1 MTTITGPYPAMA
13 NPTLLLINNAS
24 KHRNETS
31 PRPMESILSLNYNL
45 PVMVIVAI
53 LLLTVVV
60 ATIFGN
66 FLVGFAL
73 FKYRSLRTISNYL
86 VGNLALSDFLLA
98 TTILPLS
105 SVNEC
110 LGYWVFGS
118 AMCNFWLSI
127 DVFFCT
133 ASIWN
138 LCVIAFDRFTATLYP
153 IWYHEKRSSK
163 QAAIY
168 ISCVWASAIAIC
180 LPLLVGWNDFSQTYV
195 YDNVTNVH
203 YCIPYQSP
211 VYVLYSSFG
220 SFYIPFCITVVL
232 YVRIFTVLY
241 RRMKQ
246 MRQKTKQRVVV
257 NSVVNHTKTNN
268 LEKPE
273 LPVAMTMIAAN
284 AELGNM
290 EETSS
295 KSVFGSHS
303 VSAEN
308 QSETGNRKP
317 EIFYITENETSLLE
331 LKNYNASCSSDTE
344 TASYVTKN
352 GVQPQQIHG
361 STINTVIRNPDH
373 VYDPKTM
380 QVKAA
385 TNVIQCATNN
395 DSASTNA
402 TQLMGV
408 SNETCA
414 KSHKNFAGI
423 LNSVKLFK
431 VHKSKQLSMTVRR
444 RFDQREVRATIRM
457 AVIIACFCGC
467 WLGFFIIYVL
477 NSWVNGLTISH
488 QLDAFLVWLGYS
500 NSAMNPVLYAIF
512 NDDFR
517 KAFQKILGCHRRRP
531 YNTVCYGNNRRHWL
545 LMPGTSLMYIFANRG
560 FWLHQ

>member
-1 MTTITGPYPAMA
+1 MATMTTITGPYTAMA
-13 NPTLLLINNAS
+13 NPSLLLINNAS

-31 PRPMESILSLNYNL
+31 PRPMESILSINYNL

-53 LLLTVVV
+53 LLLTIVV

-66 FLVGFAL
+66 FLVGLAL

-86 VGNLALSDFLLA
+86 IGNLALSDFLLA

-105 SVNEC
+105 TVNEC

-118 AMCNFWLSI
+118 AMCYFWMSI
-127 DVFFCT
+127 DVFYCT

-153 IWYHEKRSSK
+153 IWYHEKRSWK

-168 ISCVWASAIAIC
+168 ISCVWAIAIAIC
-180 LPLLVGWNDFSQTYV
+180 LPLLVGWNDLSQTYV

-203 YCIPYQSP
+203 YCILYQSP
-211 VYVLYSSFG
+211 AYVLYSASG
-220 SFYIPFCITVVL
+220 SFYIPFFITVVL

-268 LEKPE
+268 LEKAE
-273 LPVAMTMIAAN
+273 LLVAMKMTAVN

-295 KSVFGSHS
+295 KSIFGSDRVS
-303 VSAEN
+303 VEN
-308 QSETGNRKP
+308 QSENGSREK
-317 EIFYITENETSLLE
+317 EIFYITGNETSLLE
-331 LKNYNASCSSDTE
+331 LKNYTASHMSSSDTE
-344 TASYVTKN
+344 TVSYVTKN
-352 GVQPQQIHG
+352 GVQPQQTHG
-361 STINTVIRNPDH
+361 STISTVIRNPDH

-385 TNVIQCATNN
+385 TNVIQRATNN

-402 TQLMGV
+402 TQLTGV

-414 KSHKNFAGI
+414 KSHKSFAGI
-423 LNSVKLFK
+423 FKMVNLFK
-431 VHKSKQLSMTVRR
+431 VHKTKPLSATGRR
-444 RFDQREVRATIRM
+444 RLDQREVRATIRM

-467 WLGFFIIYVL
+467 WLGYFIIHVL

-488 QLDAFLVWLGYS
+488 QLDAFFIWLGYS

-517 KAFQKILGCHRRRP
+517 KAFQNIMGCHRRRS
-531 YNTVCYGNNRRHWL
+531 YSTAGYGNNRRH
-545 LMPGTSLMYIFANRG
+545 
-560 FWLHQ
+560 

>member
-1 MTTITGPYPAMA
+1 MAIFASPMATMATITGPYPAMA
-13 NPTLLLINNAS
+13 NLTLLLINNTS
-24 KHRNETS
+24 KHRNETY

-53 LLLTVVV
+53 LLLTIVV

-66 FLVGFAL
+66 FLVGLAL

-86 VGNLALSDFLLA
+86 IGNLALSDFLLA

-118 AMCNFWLSI
+118 AMCYFWLSI
-127 DVFFCT
+127 DVLYCT

-138 LCVIAFDRFTATLYP
+138 LCIIAFDRFTATLYP

-168 ISCVWASAIAIC
+168 IGCVWAIAIAIC
-180 LPLLVGWNDFSQTYV
+180 LPPLVGWNDLSQTYV

-203 YCIPYQSP
+203 YCILYQSP
-211 VYVLYSSFG
+211 AYVLYSASG
-220 SFYIPFCITVVL
+220 SFYIPFFITVVL
-232 YVRIFTVLY
+232 YVRIFTVLD

-246 MRQKTKQRVVV
+246 MRQKTKHRVVV

-295 KSVFGSHS
+295 KSFFGSDS

-308 QSETGNRKP
+308 QSG
-317 EIFYITENETSLLE
+317 ITENEKSLLE
-331 LKNYNASCSSDTE
+331 LKNYNASYMSSSDTE
-344 TASYVTKN
+344 TVSCVTKN
-352 GVQPQQIHG
+352 GVQPQQTHG
-361 STINTVIRNPDH
+361 STISTVIRN
-373 VYDPKTM
+373 PKTM

-395 DSASTNA
+395 DSASTN
-402 TQLMGV
+402 
-408 SNETCA
+408 
-414 KSHKNFAGI
+414 
-423 LNSVKLFK
+423 
-431 VHKSKQLSMTVRR
+431 
-444 RFDQREVRATIRM
+444 
-457 AVIIACFCGC
+457 
-467 WLGFFIIYVL
+467 
-477 NSWVNGLTISH
+477 
-488 QLDAFLVWLGYS
+488 
-500 NSAMNPVLYAIF
+500 
-512 NDDFR
+512 
-517 KAFQKILGCHRRRP
+517 
-531 YNTVCYGNNRRHWL
+531 
-545 LMPGTSLMYIFANRG
+545 
-560 FWLHQ
+560 